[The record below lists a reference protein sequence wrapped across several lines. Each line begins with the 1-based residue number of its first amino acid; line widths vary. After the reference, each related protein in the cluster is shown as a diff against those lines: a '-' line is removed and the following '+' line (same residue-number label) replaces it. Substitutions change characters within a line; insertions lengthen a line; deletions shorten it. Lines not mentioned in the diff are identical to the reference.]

1 MRLSQGMQEGLM
13 HEGLDEELIFG
24 ERGIF
29 GMGQQELLDRRPAEE
44 AKIDIIGVDQY
55 RGQ

>member
-29 GMGQQELLDRRPAEE
+29 GMG
-44 AKIDIIGVDQY
+44 
-55 RGQ
+55 